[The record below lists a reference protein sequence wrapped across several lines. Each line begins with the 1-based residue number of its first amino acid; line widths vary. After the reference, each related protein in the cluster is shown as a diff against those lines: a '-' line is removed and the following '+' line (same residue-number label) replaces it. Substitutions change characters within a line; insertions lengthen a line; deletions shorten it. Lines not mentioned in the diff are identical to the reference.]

1 MQEVNQPQVFQPF
14 GPLVYRSKIDS
25 KYIDIFNEHIE
36 GKKGEDATGR
46 LAGLIDEQ
54 LQFTELPPTIG
65 NHIIR
70 HAMEFAYNGG
80 MIGDDNTTY
89 PKLGI
94 DAIWANVQRSGEVNP
109 PHAHTGMF
117 SFVIFTKN
125 ELTFEKT
132 IDNKFEKNVEY
143 NTGYVQHASGH
154 LVLSYGEEHFFSWDK
169 YFIWPEVGDIIMF
182 PSWLRHF
189 VYPHYE
195 ENKTRVSVAGNI
207 SVIQE

>member
-14 GPLVYRSKIDS
+14 GPLIYRSKIDS
-25 KYIDIFNEHIE
+25 KYVDIFNEHIE

-54 LQFTELPPTIG
+54 LEFTELPATVG

-70 HAMEFAYNGG
+70 HAMEFAYGGG
-80 MIGDDNTTY
+80 MIGDDNTKY

-94 DAIWANVQRSGEVNP
+94 DAIWGNVQRSGEVNP

-125 ELTFEKT
+125 ELTLEKT
-132 IDNKFEKNVEY
+132 TDNKFEKKIEY
-143 NTGYVQHASGH
+143 NALQYQPTLGH
-154 LVLSYGEEHFFSWDK
+154 LVLNYGEEQFYSWDK

-195 ENKTRVSVAGNI
+195 EGKVRVSVAGNI

>member
-14 GPLVYRSKIDS
+14 GPLVYRGVIDR
-25 KYIDIFNEHIE
+25 KYVDIFNEHIE
-36 GKKGEDATGR
+36 GRKGEDATGR

-54 LQFTELPPTIG
+54 LAFTDLPVTVG

-70 HAMEFAYNGG
+70 HAMEFAYQGG
-80 MIGDDNTTY
+80 MVQEDY
-89 PKLGI
+89 RLGI

-117 SFVIFTKN
+117 SFVLFTKN

-132 IDNKFEKNVEY
+132 IDNKFEKGVEY
-143 NTGYVQHASGH
+143 NAGQVQPTLGH
-154 LVLSYGEEHFFSWDK
+154 LVLSYGEENFFNWDK
-169 YFIWPEVGDIIMF
+169 YFIWPEVGEIIIF

>member
-14 GPLVYRSKIDS
+14 GPLVYRGVIDS
-25 KYIDIFNEHIE
+25 KYVDIFNEHIE
-36 GKKGEDATGR
+36 GRKGEDATGR

-54 LQFTELPPTIG
+54 LAFTDLPVTVG

-70 HAMEFAYNGG
+70 HAMEFAYQ
-80 MIGDDNTTY
+80 GDMVQEDY
-89 PKLGI
+89 RLGI

-125 ELTFEKT
+125 ELTLEKT
-132 IDNKFEKNVEY
+132 IDSKFEKNVEY
-143 NTGYVQHASGH
+143 NAGQVQPTLGH
-154 LVLSYGEEHFFSWDK
+154 LVLNYGEENFFNWDK

-195 ENKTRVSVAGNI
+195 EDKVRVSVAGNI